1 MCLFSV
7 NKCVF
12 LILVSEY
19 PVMMKKSVSVA
30 KSAGAVLVLH
40 HAGAALLVCVLGAP
54 GAAFG
59 TVTVALVLTSWSMEN
74 LRPSP
79 QNHILSRLYLF
90 DQE

>member
-1 MCLFSV
+1 MSDTLWQEY
-7 NKCVF
+7 
-12 LILVSEY
+12 IHQSEY

-30 KSAGAVLVLH
+30 KSARAVLVLQ

-59 TVTVALVLTSWSMEN
+59 TVTAALVLTSWSMEN

-79 QNHILSRLYLF
+79 QNHILSCLFLF

>member
-7 NKCVF
+7 NKSVF
-12 LILVSEY
+12 LILVSGY

-30 KSAGAVLVLH
+30 KSARAVLVLQ

-59 TVTVALVLTSWSMEN
+59 TVTAALVLTSWSMEN

-79 QNHILSRLYLF
+79 WPESYPFLPLLI
-90 DQE
+90 